1 MWERER
7 ERERDF
13 VVKINY
19 QDNLKIFELKFFVV
33 DRRDSNQTMI
43 INTPRKRDYKKK
55 SFKN

>member
-43 INTPRKRDYKKK
+43 INTLRKRDYKKK

>member
-1 MWERER
+1 VR

-19 QDNLKIFELKFFVV
+19 QDNLKIFEIKFFVV

-43 INTPRKRDYKKK
+43 INTLRKRDYKKK

>member
-19 QDNLKIFELKFFVV
+19 QDNLKIFEIKFFVV

-43 INTPRKRDYKKK
+43 INTLRKRDYKKK